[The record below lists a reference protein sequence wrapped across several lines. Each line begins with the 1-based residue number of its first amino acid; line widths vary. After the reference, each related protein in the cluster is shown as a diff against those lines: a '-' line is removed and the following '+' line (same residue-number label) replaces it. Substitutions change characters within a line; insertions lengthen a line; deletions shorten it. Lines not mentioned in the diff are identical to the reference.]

1 MKNYFDTLTA
11 IRRMLIVSL
20 FLIALLVSG
29 FGISCQPQG
38 STPQQTEVVI
48 EGLAFN
54 PAEINVPVGSTVTWS
69 NEDSVTHTVTAR
81 DNTFDSGNLPAG
93 GTFNYTFEEKGTFEY
108 YCTLHPNME
117 GKVVV
122 E

>member
-1 MKNYFDTLTA
+1 
-11 IRRMLIVSL
+11 
-20 FLIALLVSG
+20 
-29 FGISCQPQG
+29 
-38 STPQQTEVVI
+38 VI

>member
-1 MKNYFDTLTA
+1 MKNHFDTSTV
-11 IRRMLIVSL
+11 IRRTLIVSL
-20 FLIALLVSG
+20 FLIALLMSG

-48 EGLAFN
+48 EGFAFN

-69 NEDSVTHTVTAR
+69 NQDSVTHTVTAR
-81 DNTFDSGNLPAG
+81 DKTFDSGNLPAG
-93 GTFNYTFEEKGTFEY
+93 GTFNYTFGEKGTFEY
-108 YCTLHPNME
+108 SCTLHPNMD